1 MFDRSSRLPQLT
13 GAPFLTDAGVE
24 TDLIFNRGVPIRAFA
39 AHTLLP
45 DADGR
50 AAMADY
56 FRGFLRLAREA
67 GTGFIL
73 DAPTWKAH
81 PCWSQ
86 ELGEDAATLRLANH
100 EAVAF
105 VANLREEFAGAGS
118 FPILL
123 NAPVGPRGDA
133 FALDAEMN
141 ADEAREYHAIQM
153 GWLAET
159 DVDMVTATTH
169 VSSAE
174 ATGFSRAAS
183 DAWLRH
189 VISFT
194 VETDG
199 RLPSGETLAE
209 AIRRVDVATNAAPA
223 YYMINC
229 AHPDHFA
236 DRLEDADWARRIRGV
251 RCNASR
257 RSHAEL
263 DGCDH
268 LDDGDPVEFG
278 RLVGALKT
286 RLPWMNVFG
295 GCCGSDLRH
304 VTEIARTLR
313 VAA

>member
-24 TDLIFNRGVPIRAFA
+24 TDLIFNRGMPIRAFA

-45 DADGR
+45 DPEGR
-50 AAMADY
+50 AALAEY
-56 FRGFLRLAREA
+56 FRGFLTLARET
-67 GTGFIL
+67 GSGFIL

-81 PCWSQ
+81 PCWSE
-86 ELGEDAATLRLANH
+86 ELGEDAQALRLANH

-105 VANLREEFAGAGS
+105 VAALRDEFASRES

-133 FALDAEMN
+133 YRADREMT
-141 ADEAREYHAIQM
+141 ASEAREYHSVQLE
-153 GWLAET
+153 WLAET

-169 VSSAE
+169 VSSQE

-209 AIRRVDVATNAAPA
+209 AIRKVDVATNKAPA
-223 YYMINC
+223 YYMVNC

-236 DRLEDADWARRIRGV
+236 GRLEDADWARRIRGV

-263 DGCDH
+263 DACDH
-268 LDDGDPVEFG
+268 LDDGDPAEYG
-278 RLVGALKT
+278 RLVAELKA
-286 RLPWMNVFG
+286 RMPWMNVFG

-304 VTEIARTLR
+304 VTELARALR
-313 VAA
+313 VPA

>member
-24 TDLIFNRGVPIRAFA
+24 TDLIFNRGVPIRALA

-45 DADGR
+45 DPEGR
-50 AAMADY
+50 AALADY
-56 FRGFLRLAREA
+56 FRGFLALARET
-67 GTGFIL
+67 GSGFIL

-81 PCWSQ
+81 PCWSA
-86 ELGEDAATLRLANH
+86 ELGEDASALRRANH

-105 VANLREEFAGAGS
+105 VAALRDEFAGRES

-123 NAPVGPRGDA
+123 NAPVGPRAGA
-133 FALDAEMN
+133 RGRPGEMT
-141 ADEAREYHAIQM
+141 ASEARDYHSVQLE
-153 GWLAET
+153 WLAET

-169 VSSAE
+169 VSSQE

-194 VETDG
+194 VESDG

-209 AIRRVDVATNAAPA
+209 AIRKVDVATNKAPA
-223 YYMINC
+223 YFMVNC

-236 DRLEDADWARRIRGV
+236 GRLEDADWARRIRGV
-251 RCNASR
+251 RCDASR
-257 RSHAEL
+257 RRRAGGE
-263 DGCDH
+263 GCDH
-268 LDDGDPVEFG
+268 AGDDDPEAFA
-278 RLVGALKT
+278 RLAAELKA
-286 RLPWMNVFG
+286 RMPWMNVFG

-304 VTEIARTLR
+304 VTELARALR
-313 VAA
+313 VPA